1 MLWTH
6 TSAIV
11 TPFIGNTVVD
21 LPVPCSFDFN
31 IAATKYFAGLEN
43 GEVPLCL
50 QFSGTVFY
58 ANASGML
65 QVGQISWEK
74 EARYRLPVQLW
85 REMMDIYY
93 PNTAWLCLQR
103 DAFERLHDY
112 KMRSGIPTWE
122 QVLERII
129 LRSKRRKRKCV
140 RRRVGELMHTTSI
153 EELANAVLYEGYLL
167 YPYRASAV
175 KNQRRFNFGVL
186 TPQSYSEAQRGTEPW
201 SMQTECLLLADSKT
215 ILDVKV
221 RFLHLRRRDRG
232 FYPPLAEW
240 DQGAAWEASNVQKLE
255 VDGQTYH
262 SCEEAVER
270 EVVERRAVIES
281 TGYSSRQTF
290 SFPLTREYDPIS
302 DSKGQ
307 IAGVIVR
314 SQRPIEGAIELTIT
328 ECEVDR

>member
-1 MLWTH
+1 MPDLSFEILGAEAQGYAAAPQLNFRLGIRNAVIDEPVHTVALRCQIQIEATRRRYGAEEQERLRDLFGEPSRWGQTLRTMLWTH

-65 QVGQISWEK
+65 QVAQISWEK

-93 PNTAWLCLQR
+93 PNTAWLCLRR
-103 DAFERLHDY
+103 DAFERLHEY

-129 LRSKRRKRKCV
+129 P
-140 RRRVGELMHTTSI
+140 GPEAPENENAYD
-153 EELANAVLYEGYLL
+153 EESVN
-167 YPYRASAV
+167 
-175 KNQRRFNFGVL
+175 
-186 TPQSYSEAQRGTEPW
+186 
-201 SMQTECLLLADSKT
+201 
-215 ILDVKV
+215 
-221 RFLHLRRRDRG
+221 
-232 FYPPLAEW
+232 
-240 DQGAAWEASNVQKLE
+240 
-255 VDGQTYH
+255 
-262 SCEEAVER
+262 
-270 EVVERRAVIES
+270 
-281 TGYSSRQTF
+281 
-290 SFPLTREYDPIS
+290 
-302 DSKGQ
+302 
-307 IAGVIVR
+307 
-314 SQRPIEGAIELTIT
+314 
-328 ECEVDR
+328 